1 MDRQQALL
9 ITALRCAVTGA
20 SPELPNEVDWGQL
33 LRLAR
38 AHNVEGLVYEG
49 LKSQT
54 LPEEVKTYLSGATG
68 RAIFQDVQQSYVYS
82 QLCKTLLDAQI
93 PHIFLKGSVLK
104 HDYPIPALRTMSDMD
119 VLVRSEDYA
128 ALEQASTS
136 LGGVFSS
143 GDGNHKNYIF
153 PGGVKVEFHP
163 NLLHHATP
171 VAAAVNPGWQ
181 YAVEDKNG
189 SFALT
194 EEGFYLSILCHM
206 AEHFVDGGIG
216 VRFVLDVW
224 VFQNLRKKPMDRD
237 FVEKELAR
245 FGILSFAKNM
255 EQLSR
260 VWFDGEPSSDA
271 MEELGE
277 YILTSGSHGTY
288 GRQLLNAMTMSKS
301 GSRWGTLWHKA
312 FYPRQELE
320 DRYPWAKKSVLLLPA
335 AWFARA
341 FRAISKHGD
350 QVVSWSKDTGKISR
364 EEINMQKEK
373 LKRFGIDNK
382 KG

>member
-143 GDGNHKNYIF
+143 GASTLCPGKVGSSAGFF
-153 PGGVKVEFHP
+153 PCWSQIHSRPRDDEF
-163 NLLHHATP
+163 LKLH
-171 VAAAVNPGWQ
+171 
-181 YAVEDKNG
+181 E
-189 SFALT
+189 
-194 EEGFYLSILCHM
+194 M
-206 AEHFVDGGIG
+206 
-216 VRFVLDVW
+216 R
-224 VFQNLRKKPMDRD
+224 
-237 FVEKELAR
+237 
-245 FGILSFAKNM
+245 
-255 EQLSR
+255 
-260 VWFDGEPSSDA
+260 
-271 MEELGE
+271 
-277 YILTSGSHGTY
+277 
-288 GRQLLNAMTMSKS
+288 
-301 GSRWGTLWHKA
+301 
-312 FYPRQELE
+312 
-320 DRYPWAKKSVLLLPA
+320 
-335 AWFARA
+335 
-341 FRAISKHGD
+341 
-350 QVVSWSKDTGKISR
+350 
-364 EEINMQKEK
+364 
-373 LKRFGIDNK
+373 
-382 KG
+382 